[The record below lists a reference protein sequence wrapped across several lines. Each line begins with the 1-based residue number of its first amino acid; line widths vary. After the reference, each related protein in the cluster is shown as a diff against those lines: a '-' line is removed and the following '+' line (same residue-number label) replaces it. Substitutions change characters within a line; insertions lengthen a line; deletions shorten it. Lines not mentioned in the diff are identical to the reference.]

1 MEPVSLNGKWKCK
14 PDIDNLEIENK
25 WNIPENFNKSDNAL
39 VEIDIPKNFNLLDG
53 FEKFERIF
61 WYFYQFEFSW
71 EKNANKYDYQIRF
84 KGANY
89 NTKIWLNGRFLGVYD
104 GGFTPF
110 FFDINSLIK
119 EKNNFLVVRTENIRM
134 QILDYSIRTINSKE
148 YFAGCF
154 IWNYRD
160 FESAKRTFQ
169 YQQGFNRKGIVSGEN
184 NEKKLI
190 YYKIPKILNEKR
202 NVLNTKTI
210 GIILWIVLFPF
221 TFFIFTRLI
230 DYFLKYFELR
240 PDYLNQ

>member
-1 MEPVSLNGKWKCK
+1 
-14 PDIDNLEIENK
+14 
-25 WNIPENFNKSDNAL
+25 
-39 VEIDIPKNFNLLDG
+39 
-53 FEKFERIF
+53 
-61 WYFYQFEFSW
+61 
-71 EKNANKYDYQIRF
+71 
-84 KGANY
+84 
-89 NTKIWLNGRFLGVYD
+89 
-104 GGFTPF
+104 
-110 FFDINSLIK
+110 
-119 EKNNFLVVRTENIRM
+119 M

-148 YFAGCF
+148 YFAYWF

-160 FESAKRTFQ
+160 FKSAKRTNQ

-190 YYKIPKILNEKR
+190 YYRIPNILNEKR

-210 GIILWIVLFPF
+210 GIILWIVLFLF